1 MADFKPGSMDITT
14 QTQTFE
20 GFIKFTIRAVV
31 VIFFILLF
39 MAIFWS

>member
-20 GFIKFTIRAVV
+20 GFIKATIRVAV
-31 VIFFILLF
+31 VIFCILLF
-39 MAIFWS
+39 MAVFTS

>member
-20 GFIKFTIRAVV
+20 GFIKFTIRTVI
-31 VIFFILLF
+31 VIFCILLF
-39 MAIFWS
+39 MAVFWS